1 MYTNINNILFHGL
14 AGILACIRYNA
25 NKCFCKCY
33 SRFNALEQVLQ
44 ADARSRS
51 WEIKNAEIRAGPVFQ
66 ARAGTITN

>member
-44 ADARSRS
+44 ADV
-51 WEIKNAEIRAGPVFQ
+51 KHHL
-66 ARAGTITN
+66 